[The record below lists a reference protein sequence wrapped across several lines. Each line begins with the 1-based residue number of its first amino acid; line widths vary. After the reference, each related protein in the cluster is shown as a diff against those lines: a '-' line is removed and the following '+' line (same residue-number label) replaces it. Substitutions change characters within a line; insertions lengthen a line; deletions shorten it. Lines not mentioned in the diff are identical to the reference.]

1 MDYLRQ
7 SVGLRGYAQK
17 NPKQE
22 YKKEAFELFN
32 RTLDEYKTDVVSV
45 LSKVQVRNPEQ
56 VEQAEQQAR
65 VQAQAA
71 PAVDISYEH
80 KDAASALSGG
90 SADESG
96 ARPDT
101 GGTAAVAAAAAA
113 REAAVNRAQ
122 QPAVANTQP
131 VRRTEPKIGRN
142 EPCHCGSGKKF
153 KNCHG
158 KLS

>member
-1 MDYLRQ
+1 M
-7 SVGLRGYAQK
+7 
-17 NPKQE
+17 
-22 YKKEAFELFN
+22 
-32 RTLDEYKTDVVSV
+32 
-45 LSKVQVRNPEQ
+45 QVRSPEQ

-80 KDAASALSGG
+80 KDAASALSGE

-96 ARPDT
+96 AKPDT
-101 GGTAAVAAAAAA
+101 GSAAVAAAAAA
-113 REAAVNRAQ
+113 REAAVNRAE

-131 VRRTEPKIGRN
+131 VRRSEPKIGRN